1 MIAETLPG
9 VWERQPEAALDN
21 LKKLHQLTRGA
32 LAEMRALLLELH
44 PSSLADRP
52 LGDLIRQ
59 LTSAFTARTQLPIST
74 SAAGSCQL
82 PAQVQLAYYRIVQEA
97 LNNIGKHSQANLAW
111 VNLECDDARAVL
123 RIVDN
128 GIGFQIG
135 QDPPDHLGLQSM
147 R

>member
-1 MIAETLPG
+1 
-9 VWERQPEAALDN
+9 
-21 LKKLHQLTRGA
+21 
-32 LAEMRALLLELH
+32 
-44 PSSLADRP
+44 
-52 LGDLIRQ
+52 
-59 LTSAFTARTQLPIST
+59 
-74 SAAGSCQL
+74 
-82 PAQVQLAYYRIVQEA
+82 VQLAYYRIVQEA

-147 R
+147 RERAEAIGAQLTITSRPQSGTTIAVEWQFPKAAPEVDPAVPGDRGETQ